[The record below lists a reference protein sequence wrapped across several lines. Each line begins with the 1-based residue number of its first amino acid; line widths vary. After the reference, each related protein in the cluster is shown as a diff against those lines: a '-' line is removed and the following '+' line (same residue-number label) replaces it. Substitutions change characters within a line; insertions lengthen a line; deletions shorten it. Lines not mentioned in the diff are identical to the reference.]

1 MVDVIDASGSGD
13 VDTSTVRTTE
23 GPKDREV
30 EGLSGRSLKIPDD
43 WENPSGEWH
52 VGVKPANQLLPS
64 ILRGRLESDYMTK
77 QWEPVHNPILAQA
90 VKELADFNTK
100 HPNSGEQ
107 SLVRTTC
114 LWER

>member
-1 MVDVIDASGSGD
+1 MFHMCTPSQHTSDGRPKMVDVIDASGSGD

-64 ILRGRLESDYMTK
+64 ILRGRLEVS
-77 QWEPVHNPILAQA
+77 VC
-90 VKELADFNTK
+90 VC
-100 HPNSGEQ
+100 NS
-107 SLVRTTC
+107 
-114 LWER
+114 ERKRETSQ

>member
-64 ILRGRLESDYMTK
+64 ILRGRLEVS
-77 QWEPVHNPILAQA
+77 VC
-90 VKELADFNTK
+90 VC
-100 HPNSGEQ
+100 NS
-107 SLVRTTC
+107 
-114 LWER
+114 ERKRETSQ